1 MVRGEERRWG
11 GGGVAESWTL
21 VECDVVRGGRE
32 VRVSVRG
39 RVCEVWAVVRV

>member
-11 GGGVAESWTL
+11 GGGVAVSWTL

-32 VRVSVRG
+32 G
-39 RVCEVWAVVRV
+39 GEGVCERESV